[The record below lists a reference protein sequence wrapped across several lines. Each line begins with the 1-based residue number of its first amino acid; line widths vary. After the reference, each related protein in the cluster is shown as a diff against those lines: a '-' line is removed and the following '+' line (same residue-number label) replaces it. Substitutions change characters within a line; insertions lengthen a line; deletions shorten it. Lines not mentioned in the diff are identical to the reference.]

1 MSISIRRLFG
11 RKPKSSS
18 IAKQRLQLVIT
29 QDRFDVDDRVNTRLL
44 HELTE
49 VLAKYFEFSMNS
61 VQMSLKQEGNSYV
74 LVADFP
80 YKNARDVSTNK

>member
-1 MSISIRRLFG
+1 MSISIRHLFG
-11 RKPKSSS
+11 RKPKSNS

-29 QDRFDVDDRVNTRLL
+29 QDRSEIDNSTNTRLL
-44 HELTE
+44 YELTE
-49 VLAKYFEFSMNS
+49 VLAKYYEFSMNS

-80 YKNARDVSTNK
+80 HHGTHNLKGN